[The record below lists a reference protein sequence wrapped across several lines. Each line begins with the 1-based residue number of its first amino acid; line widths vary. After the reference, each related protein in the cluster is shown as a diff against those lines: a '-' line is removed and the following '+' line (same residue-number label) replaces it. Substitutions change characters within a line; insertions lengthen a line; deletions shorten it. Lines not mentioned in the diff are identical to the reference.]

1 MAKNKKNIADFQKA
15 LLSKAQFI
23 TADVEPEKPAA
34 NEGIEPE
41 VNVLPPVVPFDET
54 ELGQS
59 IDMEILEKF
68 KLLSA
73 ETGHQYEDLLRHALT
88 HYLGLKGVR
97 LRDALIAKENKDF
110 PLKQL

>member
-15 LLSKAQFI
+15 MLSKAQFI
-23 TADVEPEKPAA
+23 TADAEPEQPASL
-34 NEGIEPE
+34 EGTGQEIT
-41 VNVLPPVVPFDET
+41 VLPPNVPFDET

-59 IDMEILEKF
+59 IDLEILEKF

-73 ETGHQYEDLLRHALT
+73 ETGHQYEDLVRHALT
-88 HYLGLKGVR
+88 HYLGLKGLR

-110 PLKQL
+110 PLKKL